1 MRRRTCNSHRR
12 SREPGSSHAPTGGP
26 HRCKNWTNRWLT
38 CGRSCDSLAPSQ
50 SVTGSGVR
58 MCSSVGPIS
67 ITMRVIWKANTYGM
81 LVGCDKHRVV
91 FFFSLSLSH
100 KRRWLT
106 HIQSGQV
113 RKVRTL
119 GRETIQLI
127 HRILAELIP
136 HEHTAWHKLDS
147 KVRVCVALAAWLPGC
162 WVARHS
168 YSRTT
173 ASLTLADQRIMSD
186 SMCLVMLSNDRMP
199 WLSTV

>member
-1 MRRRTCNSHRR
+1 MRRRTRSSHRR

-58 MCSSVGPIS
+58 MCSSVGLIS
-67 ITMRVIWKANTYGM
+67 ITTRVIWKASTYGM
-81 LVGCDKHRVV
+81 LVGCEEHRMV
-91 FFFSLSLSH
+91 SLSLSLARAR

-106 HIQSGQV
+106 HSQSGQV

-147 KVRVCVALAAWLPGC
+147 KVRVCVVFAAWLLGC
-162 WVARHS
+162 RVARWPDIAPS
-168 YSRTT
+168 
-173 ASLTLADQRIMSD
+173 AQR
-186 SMCLVMLSNDRMP
+186 RH
-199 WLSTV
+199 